1 MLVSVPRGNTVNG
14 ISYNGSDFLW
24 LEILLVV
31 IYLDVDIEVKA
42 DKNLRGIL
50 WILVLVLSFGGIVA
64 FKNLWSSIWQFIL
77 MLFPIFGEN
86 IIENYLT
93 SPYFIVGVIM
103 AVFSGFGIYF
113 GVKGGKVLYIIVS
126 LVILAIDLVSIG
138 VNIL

>member
-1 MLVSVPRGNTVNG
+1 M
-14 ISYNGSDFLW
+14 
-24 LEILLVV
+24 
-31 IYLDVDIEVKA
+31 

>member
-1 MLVSVPRGNTVNG
+1 M
-14 ISYNGSDFLW
+14 
-24 LEILLVV
+24 
-31 IYLDVDIEVKA
+31 

-126 LVILAIDLVSIG
+126 LVILIIDLVSVG
-138 VNIL
+138 ANIL